1 MFRERPQVRDL
12 SSEHFQETTFRIS
25 RMSSRKTRGFGF
37 RTDYRGILCLQEL
50 ILAKLDL
57 EKKFV
62 SGGTAVECSGRS
74 NAPCAARLSSRT
86 RVPRGPGD
94 TAGPAASA
102 GDSGASRP
110 RCRPTSPVCAAGVC
124 MGPPGDGRGRGGLG
138 AVCTA
143 VAGGSG
149 LTRTNLPS
157 RSVPTAPSV
166 TLTQREPRVFSR
178 QSCVQMSRSGA
189 RTAFTE
195 LDLKA
200 VMALGGH

>member
-1 MFRERPQVRDL
+1 MFRERPQVGDL
-12 SSEHFQETTFRIS
+12 SSEHFQETFRIS

-37 RTDYRGILCLQEL
+37 RTDHRGILCLQGL

-57 EKKFV
+57 ERKFV
-62 SGGTAVECSGRS
+62 SGGTAAECSGRPD
-74 NAPCAARLSSRT
+74 APCAGRLSART
-86 RVPRGPGD
+86 RVPPRPWD

-124 MGPPGDGRGRGGLG
+124 MGPPGDGRGKGGLG
-138 AVCTA
+138 AVCMA
-143 VAGGSG
+143 VADGSEQ
-149 LTRTNLPS
+149 TCTNLPS
-157 RSVPTAPSV
+157 RSAPTAPSV

-178 QSCVQMSRSGA
+178 QSCAQMSRSGA
-189 RTAFTE
+189 RTASAE